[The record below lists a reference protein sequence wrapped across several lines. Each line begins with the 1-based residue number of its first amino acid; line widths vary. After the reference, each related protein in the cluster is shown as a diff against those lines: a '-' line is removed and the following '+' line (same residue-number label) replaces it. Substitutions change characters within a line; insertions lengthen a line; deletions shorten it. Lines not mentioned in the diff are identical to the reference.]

1 MTALTHRSDPLFDIP
16 VGNTLVLPS
25 ASHDSPHLLPPFL
38 PLPLPAPTT
47 WYTHRDGGVPRRGG
61 GAHRVLPISHWQTS
75 LRLLLFPY
83 CSRRNLGCRGGRKL
97 HREEGGK
104 NRLHAPVETTYGTA
118 VFRLHRYA
126 DVSFLFPYPTLAL
139 FGRPQN
145 KNTMDMAEPS
155 FSFCVAGRAAAEPE
169 PGRAV
174 RPR

>member
-1 MTALTHRSDPLFDIP
+1 MAVYHGE
-16 VGNTLVLPS
+16 V
-25 ASHDSPHLLPPFL
+25 
-38 PLPLPAPTT
+38 
-47 WYTHRDGGVPRRGG
+47 G

-83 CSRRNLGCRGGRKL
+83 CSRRNLGCRGGRKV

-169 PGRAV
+169 PFAPDDVAFFRHE
-174 RPR
+174 